1 MPIVEI
7 EIVLRPNESLRN
19 GLPQELADALGAA
32 LDGPPGSTWV
42 KLHTLAEEHYAESG
56 GALTDIHPV
65 FVSILKSALPAPE
78 QMQIEIEAVADAVAR
93 LCDRPRENVHVLYEP
108 EGRGRVAFGGRLTR

>member
-19 GLPQELADALGAA
+19 GLVQELADALGAA
-32 LDGPPGSTWV
+32 LDAPPGSTWV
-42 KLHTLAEEHYAESG
+42 KLHTLAEEYYAESG

-65 FVSILKSALPAPE
+65 FVSILRASLPPPE
-78 QMQIEIEAVADAVAR
+78 QMQIEVEAVTEAVAR
-93 LCDRPRENVHVLYEP
+93 LCERPGENVHALNLP